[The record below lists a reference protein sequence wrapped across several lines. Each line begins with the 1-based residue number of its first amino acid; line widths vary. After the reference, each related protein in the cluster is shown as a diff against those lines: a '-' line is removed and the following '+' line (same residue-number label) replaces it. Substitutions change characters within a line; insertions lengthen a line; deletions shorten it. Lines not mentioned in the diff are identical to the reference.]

1 MIYTEVHKAY
11 ATARQLDYIK
21 AVEKHGSNN
30 KAAKALG
37 VGRRSVDISLKRLV
51 ARVAR
56 QGHSPDHDMTHTTP
70 DGFHIKGVSTNY
82 GADGQIKQQWVKTNI
97 DRERQNELIQEAI
110 HELSRDLPKLKPVK
124 TLKSKAYSKDIMAV
138 YPLGDPH
145 IGMLS
150 WGEETGQD
158 WDLDLA
164 EKAFGGVFD
173 RLIKTSPQCEQ
184 CTIVNLGDYFH
195 YDNMDGVTSRSG
207 HSLDVDSRFGR
218 MVKVGVRIMRRM
230 ITAAL
235 EHHKAVHVIN
245 ATGNHDD
252 TSSIFLNIALA
263 NIYENE
269 PRVTIDDKSTPI
281 HYMQF
286 GKSAFGV
293 HHGHSIKMQA
303 LPAVMAAD
311 EPKMWGDTE
320 YRYFYTGHIHHD
332 SMKEYPGCKVES
344 FRTLAAKDAYAAWG
358 GYRSLQDSKCIV
370 LHREY
375 GEVERHTVNLNMI

>member
-11 ATARQLDYIK
+11 ATARMLEYIE

-37 VGRRSVDISLKRLV
+37 VGRRTIDISLKRLV
-51 ARVAR
+51 DRVAR
-56 QGHSPDHDMTHTTP
+56 QGYSPDHDMTHTTP

-82 GADGQIKQQWVKTNI
+82 GPDGQIKQQWVKTNI

-110 HELSRDLPKLKPVK
+110 HELSRDLPKLKPIK
-124 TLKSKAYSKDIMAV
+124 ALKSKAYSKDIMAV

-164 EKAFGGVFD
+164 ERAFGGVFD

-235 EHHKAVHVIN
+235 EHHKTVHVIN

-269 PRVTIDDKSTPI
+269 SRVTIDDKSTPI
-281 HYMQF
+281 HYVQF
-286 GKSAFGV
+286 GKTAFGV